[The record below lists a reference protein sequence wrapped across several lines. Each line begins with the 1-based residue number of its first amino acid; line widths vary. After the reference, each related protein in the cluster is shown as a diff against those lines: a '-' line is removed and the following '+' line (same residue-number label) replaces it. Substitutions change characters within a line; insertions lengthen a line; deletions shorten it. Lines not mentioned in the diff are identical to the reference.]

1 MPRNFF
7 ATKIFWHKF
16 FCREFRQIVLYCIV
30 FQKIKFLGFPHI
42 ELKLKDC
49 IVLYYLK
56 KNEKLKL
63 TLKKCCFVLYCII
76 FKKSNRVR
84 AKILYCI
91 VFKPKN
97 LPRNFFATKFLCHEI
112 FFATNFFY
120 QEFCRIVLYCIP
132 KNQISRF
139 PYHRVKIKRLYC
151 IVFQKIKFLG
161 FLLIELKLK
170 DCIVLFSKKVF
181 FATNFV
187 Q

>member
-1 MPRNFF
+1 M
-7 ATKIFWHKF
+7 
-16 FCREFRQIVLYCIV
+16 CCIV
-30 FQKIKFLGFPHI
+30 
-42 ELKLKDC
+42 
-49 IVLYYLK
+49 
-56 KNEKLKL
+56 
-63 TLKKCCFVLYCII
+63 

-112 FFATNFFY
+112 FFATNFFCH
-120 QEFCRIVLYCIP
+120 EFCRIVLYCIP

-181 FATNFV
+181 FCHKFCTIVLYCISRFPTYRVKAKRLYCIVLEKKSNFSSLE
-187 Q
+187 